1 MSRSHTPAAP
11 FTSFTFLLIFF
22 LLFTSFCVSV
32 KASYLTIHQDVIGSD
47 SLDSVIDSS
56 SGVDYGSEG
65 DKSIVSIDQTPK
77 PVGNVMG
84 VLYHISDA
92 CLTNSENIPLL
103 STIPQKLNSTLI
115 AIFKLSGTCPILE
128 QILNVQKSGAI
139 CAIVYKD
146 DGSTSEI
153 GQSNVSPTDIKIPAV
168 TINADIFNALTKKL
182 NDTTTQQTSK
192 FVRVVVSSS
201 QGGFNGGWKV
211 AIIVIGCLLA
221 VSFLVSVL
229 IHCRL
234 YQLRRRERN
243 IMVARHESG
252 LNSKMKVFTL
262 EKSIVKTFPTKLY
275 RKNNND
281 NKSDDLFESIGSS
294 ISVASSTTTKVS
306 EKSSSKNA
314 PTIEY
319 ANDVCAICL
328 EEFNDG
334 ELLRKLPLCS
344 HEYHKE
350 CIDRWLTTK
359 SSRCPLCKQDSTPPE
374 VKAKREKKFDQAMQ
388 IHARLNSIYDTSNN
402 SHESSRFSTI
412 SNDDNNNNGGGTG
425 SSKYGRFL
433 DWFGYGNTDARDV
446 NPHVRPNGNLFAIQ
460 DLPPVVVR
468 SESSTRMV

>member
-11 FTSFTFLLIFF
+11 FTSFTFLFIFF
-22 LLFTSFCVSV
+22 LLFTSFCVNV
-32 KASYLTIHQDVIGSD
+32 KANYLTLHQDIIGPD
-47 SLDSVIDSS
+47 SIDSVIDSS
-56 SGVDYGSEG
+56 SGIDYGSEE
-65 DKSIVSIDQTPK
+65 DKSIVTVDQTPK

-84 VLYHISDA
+84 VLYSISDA
-92 CLTNSENIPLL
+92 CSTSNENIPLL
-103 STIPQKLNSTLI
+103 STIPQKLNSTRI
-115 AIFKLSGTCPILE
+115 AIFSLSDTCSILQ

-139 CAIVYKD
+139 CAIVYKV
-146 DGSTSEI
+146 DGSTSEN
-153 GQSNVSPTDIKIPAV
+153 GQSNVSPTDITIPAV
-168 TINADIFNALTKKL
+168 TINANIFNALTKKL
-182 NDTTTQQTSK
+182 NDTTQQTSK

-243 IMVARHESG
+243 IMVARHES
-252 LNSKMKVFTL
+252 
-262 EKSIVKTFPTKLY
+262 
-275 RKNNND
+275 
-281 NKSDDLFESIGSS
+281 ESIGSS
-294 ISVASSTTTKVS
+294 ISAASSTTTKVS

-334 ELLRKLPLCS
+334 ELLRRLPLCS

-350 CIDRWLTTK
+350 CID
-359 SSRCPLCKQDSTPPE
+359 STPPE
-374 VKAKREKKFDQAMQ
+374 VIAKREKKFDQAMQ
-388 IHARLNSIYDTSNN
+388 VHARLNSIYDTSNN
-402 SHESSRFSTI
+402 RHESSRFSTI
-412 SNDDNNNNGGGTG
+412 SNDNNGGGTG

-433 DWFGYGNTDARDV
+433 DWFGYGNTDPRDV

-460 DLPPVVVR
+460 DLPQVVVR